1 MSTDINL
8 ACEQLVKAL
17 RDHAAA
23 ALSQGDNSSAMV
35 ASARQEV
42 RSAARSYTDA
52 IFEATGWGN
61 VFADIHEDE
70 DEEDEETLPES
81 EEVQRLSVM
90 GRWDFLVEDP
100 DALMRH
106 AYHRLIESGWDE
118 QAAAQ
123 HSESPSAAL
132 DSLATLDGW
141 DVRRYFEQGA
151 KTAGHGWTVGPVKKT
166 LWEMSHTERWD
177 AGF

>member
-1 MSTDINL
+1 MSTDIDL

-23 ALSQGDNSSAMV
+23 ALSYSDSSAMV
-35 ASARQEV
+35 ASARQGV
-42 RSAARSYTDA
+42 RSAARSYADA

-70 DEEDEETLPES
+70 DEETLPES
-81 EEVQRLSVM
+81 EEVERLSVM

-106 AYHRLIESGWDE
+106 ACHRLIESGWDE
-118 QAAAQ
+118 QAAAE

-151 KTAGHGWTVGPVKKT
+151 KTAGYGWTVRHVEKT
-166 LWEMSHTERWD
+166 LWEMSHTERRD

>member
-1 MSTDINL
+1 MSTDIDM

-17 RDHAAA
+17 RDHAAVV
-23 ALSQGDNSSAMV
+23 LSQGSDSSAMA
-35 ASARQEV
+35 ASAGQELRSAV
-42 RSAARSYTDA
+42 RSYADA

-70 DEEDEETLPES
+70 DEEDEETLPEP

-100 DALMRH
+100 NALMRH

-118 QAAAQ
+118 QAAAE

-132 DSLATLDGW
+132 DSLSALDGW
-141 DVRRYFEQGA
+141 DVRRYIDQGA
-151 KTAGHGWTVGPVKKT
+151 KTAGYGWTVRHVDKT